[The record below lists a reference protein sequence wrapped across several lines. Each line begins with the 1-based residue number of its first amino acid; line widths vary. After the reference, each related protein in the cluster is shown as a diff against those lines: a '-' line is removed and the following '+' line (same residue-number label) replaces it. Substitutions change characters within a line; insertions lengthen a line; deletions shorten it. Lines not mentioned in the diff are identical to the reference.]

1 MSGLIGDTIK
11 TLNDIVEYHHPG
23 TLLTPHR
30 TLHFIYLVTQSLC
43 SRIQHE
49 FESIDMWT
57 SNFSDIR
64 SRLNE
69 WIKRICRNWLDNI
82 GDWKRSNGV
91 SQKKDTST
99 LALESLMSRL
109 TNVYRMRSKY
119 DELLRLLPPDV

>member
-1 MSGLIGDTIK
+1 
-11 TLNDIVEYHHPG
+11 
-23 TLLTPHR
+23 
-30 TLHFIYLVTQSLC
+30 
-43 SRIQHE
+43 
-49 FESIDMWT
+49 MWT